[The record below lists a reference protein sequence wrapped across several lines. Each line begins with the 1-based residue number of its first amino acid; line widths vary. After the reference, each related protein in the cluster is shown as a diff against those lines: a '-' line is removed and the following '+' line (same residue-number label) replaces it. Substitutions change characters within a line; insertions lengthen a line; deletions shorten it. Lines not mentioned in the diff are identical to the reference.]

1 MKPNGEE
8 DRLLKQADLSR
19 ARLLAVVDLL
29 DQKRDELT
37 HPLRLLKKQLPHLS
51 REPIVYIA
59 LGVAAF
65 TAIGAAS
72 YFGAKNKRRPPLQ
85 LRSPIERRR
94 PEPSFWGEVAG
105 RTAKALMTFALTRAG
120 KAAIDRASGKLSEQ
134 ALRENQISAF

>member
-1 MKPNGEE
+1 MKPTSEE

-37 HPLRLLKKQLPHLS
+37 HPLRLISKRMP

-65 TAIGAAS
+65 TLASAMS
-72 YFGAKNKRRPPLQ
+72 YFSSKKNARA
-85 LRSPIERRR
+85 SPRVRRR
-94 PEPSFWGEVAG
+94 VDRRAPPQSFWGEVAS
-105 RTAKALMTFALTRAG
+105 RTAKALTTFALTRAG
-120 KAAIDRASGKLSEQ
+120 KRAIDRASGRLSDQ
-134 ALRENQISAF
+134 ALRQDQLSAF